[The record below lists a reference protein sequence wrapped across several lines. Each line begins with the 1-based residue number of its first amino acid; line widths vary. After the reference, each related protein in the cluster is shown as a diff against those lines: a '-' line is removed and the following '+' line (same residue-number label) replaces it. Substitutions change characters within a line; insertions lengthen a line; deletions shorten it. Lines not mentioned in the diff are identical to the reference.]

1 MVTVG
6 LALVG
11 SLVGACV
18 GLFLGDRGGGD
29 YNFAPAIYMPVGA
42 LVGSIVG
49 TVIGEAIS

>member
-1 MVTVG
+1 MLTVG
-6 LALVG
+6 LALLG
-11 SLVGACV
+11 SLAGAFV
-18 GLFLGDRGGGD
+18 GLYLGERQGGD